1 MMTGIIGV
9 SKDEQK
15 GYSAALMKAL
25 AFLRAQDF
33 RNMPEGR
40 HEIDGDKI
48 FALISRYT
56 TRPQAECAP
65 EAHRK
70 FVDVQYVADG
80 EEFLGW
86 CPMSP
91 DLVEMEPYDEAR
103 DIIFYRALIPESSI
117 LLKAGSYAV
126 LYPEDVHRPGVSV
139 LDEYPADVTKV
150 VVKIDLELMKG

>member
-15 GYSAALMKAL
+15 GYSTALTKAL
-25 AFLRAQDF
+25 AFLRTQDF

-48 FALISRYT
+48 FALLSRYT
-56 TRPQAECAP
+56 TRPQTECTP

-70 FVDVQYVADG
+70 FVDIQYVADG

-103 DIIFYRALIPESSI
+103 DVIFYRALIPESSI

-126 LYPEDVHRPGVSV
+126 LYPEDVHRPGVSM
-139 LDEYPADVTKV
+139 LDEYPANVTKV
-150 VVKIDLELMKG
+150 VVKIDLELMKQ

>member
-1 MMTGIIGV
+1 MTGIIGV

-15 GYSAALMKAL
+15 GYSTALIKAL
-25 AFLRAQDF
+25 AFLRTQAF

-40 HEIDGDKI
+40 HQIDGDKI
-48 FALISRYT
+48 FALLSRYT

-126 LYPEDVHRPGVSV
+126 LYPEDVHRPGVSM

-150 VVKIDLELMKG
+150 VVKIDLELMKS

>member
-15 GYSAALMKAL
+15 GYSTALTKAL
-25 AFLRAQDF
+25 AFLRTQDF

-48 FALISRYT
+48 FALLSRYT
-56 TRPQAECAP
+56 TRPQTECTP

-70 FVDVQYVADG
+70 FVDIQYV
-80 EEFLGW
+80 
-86 CPMSP
+86 
-91 DLVEMEPYDEAR
+91 EAR
-103 DIIFYRALIPESSI
+103 DVIFYRALIPESSI

-139 LDEYPADVTKV
+139 LDEYPANVTKV
-150 VVKIDLELMKG
+150 VVKIDLELMKQ

>member
-1 MMTGIIGV
+1 MTGIIGV

-25 AFLRAQDF
+25 AFLRSQDF

-48 FALISRYT
+48 FALLSRYT
-56 TRPQAECAP
+56 TRPQAECVP
-65 EAHRK
+65 EAH
-70 FVDVQYVADG
+70 
-80 EEFLGW
+80 
-86 CPMSP
+86 
-91 DLVEMEPYDEAR
+91 DEAR

-150 VVKIDLELMKG
+150 VVKIDLELMKV

>member
-15 GYSAALMKAL
+15 GYSTALTKAL
-25 AFLRAQDF
+25 AFLRTQDF

-48 FALISRYT
+48 FALLSRYT
-56 TRPQAECAP
+56 TRPQTECTP

-70 FVDVQYVADG
+70 FVDIQYVADV

-103 DIIFYRALIPESSI
+103 DVIFYRALIPESSI

-139 LDEYPADVTKV
+139 LDEYPANVTKV
-150 VVKIDLELMKG
+150 VVKIDLELMKQ

>member
-15 GYSAALMKAL
+15 GYSAALTKAL
-25 AFLRAQDF
+25 AFLRSQDF
-33 RNMPEGR
+33 RSMSEGR

-48 FALISRYT
+48 FALLSRYT
-56 TRPQAECAP
+56 TRPQAECVP

-70 FVDVQYVADG
+70 FVDIQYVAEG

-139 LDEYPADVTKV
+139 LDEYPADVTKA
-150 VVKIDLELMKG
+150 VVKIDFELMKG

>member
-1 MMTGIIGV
+1 MTGIIGV

-25 AFLRAQDF
+25 AFLRTQDF

-48 FALISRYT
+48 FALLSRYT

-117 LLKAGSYAV
+117 LLNA
-126 LYPEDVHRPGVSV
+126 
-139 LDEYPADVTKV
+139 
-150 VVKIDLELMKG
+150 

>member
-15 GYSAALMKAL
+15 GYSTALTKAL
-25 AFLRAQDF
+25 AFLRTQDF

-48 FALISRYT
+48 FALLSRYT
-56 TRPQAECAP
+56 TRPQTECTP

-70 FVDVQYVADG
+70 FVDIQYVADG

-103 DIIFYRALIPESSI
+103 DIIFYRALIPESSF

-139 LDEYPADVTKV
+139 LDEYPANVTKV
-150 VVKIDLELMKG
+150 VVKIDLELMKQ

>member
-1 MMTGIIGV
+1 MTGIIGV

-48 FALISRYT
+48 FALLSRYT

-70 FVDVQYVADG
+70 FVGVQYGAVG

-91 DLVEMEPYDEAR
+91 GLVEMEPYDEAR